1 MKGDDVTE
9 DKALWREALAHY
21 RAWNEAEFADRVRR
35 AGEQSLA
42 EKWRAYLDLM
52 AFCWR
57 ANPEPS
63 KWEQRQTARE
73 WETYYVRM
81 QRFEEQRQRRRRR
94 GTAT

>member
-1 MKGDDVTE
+1 MAE

-42 EKWRAYLDLM
+42 EKWHAYLDLM

-57 ANPEPS
+57 INPQASE
-63 KWEQRQTARE
+63 WEQRQTIEE
-73 WETYYVRM
+73 WETYYARVR
-81 QRFEEQRQRRRRR
+81 RFEERRRRR